1 MTGRYMRPVRAAG
14 AVDAGSFPPRSER
27 NRQPAVIPLR
37 NVLGDALLQRLL
49 EAFARTLWKD
59 YKNASV
65 RIDRVPMRG
74 TTPVAISVDADRL
87 WRASELLWEYR
98 LANVEPYA
106 PVLVRSRSATS
117 WRLLLPPIV
126 ESHGD
131 GRTAPTWRVG
141 AFDTSGERIFLT
153 EFVSV
158 EDCARLAKEILSG
171 GTTARGSAATP
182 FPVRRGLA
190 SNGATAVRADRRP
203 APTR

>member
-1 MTGRYMRPVRAAG
+1 MTGRIHRPVRGAG
-14 AVDAGSFPPRSER
+14 AVDAGLFLPRSER
-27 NRQPAVIPLR
+27 RRQPAVIPLR

-49 EAFARTLWKD
+49 EAFARSLWKD

-98 LANVEPYA
+98 LANVEPYE

-131 GRTAPTWRVG
+131 GRTAPTWRMG
-141 AFDTSGERIFLT
+141 AFDTSGE
-153 EFVSV
+153 
-158 EDCARLAKEILSG
+158 K
-171 GTTARGSAATP
+171 
-182 FPVRRGLA
+182 GLP
-190 SNGATAVRADRRP
+190 N
-203 APTR
+203 